1 MEAGARSGW
10 LWAGVLAAVV
20 VVVAQ
25 SIHPPHGFDLAVYRM
40 GAQSVLRGH
49 AEAELYALRSHFGL
63 AFTYPPLAAVLFAP
77 LALVTLATD
86 KLVVDVL
93 LGLATAALWQVS
105 LRAAGRRSGVLI
117 LLPLTLATLLVEP
130 VWLDFQLGQVSLV
143 LVLMVVAD
151 LGGVVPHR
159 LRGVLTGLAAAI
171 KLTPLI
177 FLVLLALTRQ
187 WRALLLA
194 AGTFAAAAAVGFVVL
209 PRASW
214 GFWTTYVHQTDRVGD
229 AARIDDQSVRG
240 VLIRLGVHAH
250 GVGSDVVW
258 VAAAG
263 VLGAAAMAVAV
274 LWWRRGE
281 RLLGVCLAALAG
293 LFVSPISWYHH
304 WCWIVPLVV
313 ALTRISRVA
322 AGLAAVPFLLA
333 RRIAVAA
340 GWKSSV
346 HHWDALQ
353 QVVGN
358 AYVWTAVL
366 VVGYAGWRLWRDRTR
381 RGGTWTP
388 EREESALT

>member
-20 VVVAQ
+20 AVVVQ

-49 AEAELYALRSHFGL
+49 ADKALYALRSPFGL

-77 LALVTLATD
+77 LALATLAVD
-86 KLVVDVL
+86 KLVVIVL
-93 LGLATAALWQVS
+93 LGLATAGLWQVS
-105 LRAAGRRSGVLI
+105 LRAAGRRSGLLVV
-117 LLPLTLATLLVEP
+117 LPLTVASLLIEP
-130 VWLDFQLGQVSLV
+130 VWLDFQLGQISLV

-151 LGGVVPHR
+151 LAGGVPR
-159 LRGVLTGLAAAI
+159 PLRGILTGLAAAI

-177 FLVLLALTRQ
+177 FLVFLALTRQ
-187 WRALLLA
+187 WRALVTA
-194 AGTFAAAAAVGFVVL
+194 AVTFVAAAALGLLLL

-214 GFWTTYVHQTDRVGD
+214 GFWTTYIHQTDRVGD
-229 AARIDDQSVRG
+229 GVRIDDQSVRG
-240 VLIRLGVHAH
+240 VLIRLGLAGH
-250 GVGSDVVW
+250 GLGADLVW
-258 VAAAG
+258 LAAG
-263 VLGAAAMAVAV
+263 GLLAAAAMAVGV

-281 RLLGVCLAALAG
+281 RLLGLCLAALAG
-293 LFVSPISWYHH
+293 LFASPISWYHH
-304 WCWIVPLVV
+304 WCWIIPLVV

-322 AGLAAVPFLLA
+322 AALSLVPFLVA
-333 RRIAVAA
+333 RRIAVAD

-358 AYVWTAVL
+358 AYVWTGIL
-366 VVGYAGWRLWRDRTR
+366 VVAYAGWRLWRDRTR
-381 RGGTWTP
+381 PRTTWTP
-388 EREESALT
+388 GREESALA

>member
-93 LGLATAALWQVS
+93 LGLATAVLWQVS

-151 LGGVVPHR
+151 LSGVVPQR
-159 LRGVLTGLAAAI
+159 MRGVLTGLAAAI

-240 VLIRLGVHAH
+240 VLIRLGVPAH

-333 RRIAVAA
+333 RRIAVAV